1 MRIVPRSLFGRLVLV
16 LLLGLTVAQLL
27 SLAMHMHE
35 QGRVLAQASGMQTA
49 QRIADIVRV
58 LEPLEPAERRRMVE
72 ILSAPPLLISLNGRP
87 ATPRRRDDAE
97 DQARAAL
104 FAAMLNRVLGADR
117 LISVSV
123 SAAAG
128 WQPPP
133 GGMRRA
139 EGYASQ
145 PGRMDMKGAHMHG
158 WAQSGISFI
167 ARVRLSDGTAV
178 TFDSRQPEETWSWP
192 YRLIASLAILLA
204 AVLALSLLAV
214 RWTTRPLKTLA
225 DAAEALGRD
234 IDRPPL
240 EERGPTEVKRAA
252 HAFNTMQA
260 RLAGY
265 VRDRTRVLS
274 AMSHDLKTPITRLR
288 LRAELLEDPQLRA
301 KFEHDLREMETLVA
315 RTLDV
320 LRGLE
325 SDESLQPVDV
335 DALVQSLV
343 ADMRET
349 GAEVEIEGRARE
361 LYPAKPQAL
370 KRCVMNLLDNSV
382 QYGQVARVVIE
393 DDADLLR
400 IRVQDRGPGI
410 PEAQLERVF
419 DPFYRL
425 EGSRSRD
432 SGGTGLGLTIARSIA
447 QTHGGTLV
455 LRNRSEGGLEALL
468 SLPRHT
474 K

>member
-1 MRIVPRSLFGRLVLV
+1 MGIIPRSLFGRLVLV
-16 LLLGLTVAQLL
+16 LLLGLTLAQLL
-27 SLAMHMHE
+27 SLAIHMHE

-58 LEPLEPAERRRMVE
+58 LEPLAPAERRRMVE
-72 ILSAPPLLISLNGRP
+72 ILSAPPLLISLNGSAP
-87 ATPRRRDDAE
+87 PRRRDDAE

-104 FAAMLNRVLGADR
+104 FAAMLDRVLGADQ

-123 SAAAG
+123 SASPG
-128 WQPPP
+128 WPPP
-133 GGMRRA
+133 AGGMRRA

-145 PGRMDMKGAHMHG
+145 PGRMDMKGTHMHG

-167 ARVRLSDGTAV
+167 ARVRLGDGTVV
-178 TFDSRQPEETWSWP
+178 TFDSRQPEETWTWP

-265 VRDRTRVLS
+265 VRDRTRVLA

-301 KFEHDLREMETLVA
+301 RFDHDLREMETLVA

-335 DALVQSLV
+335 DALVESLV

-349 GAEVEIEGRARE
+349 GAQVEIESRARE

-370 KRCVMNLLDNSV
+370 KRCVMNLLDNAV
-382 QYGQVARVVIE
+382 QYGQSVRVVIE
-393 DDADLLR
+393 DDADALT

-410 PEAQLERVF
+410 PEAQHERVF

-425 EGSRSRD
+425 EGSRSRET
-432 SGGTGLGLTIARSIA
+432 GGTGLGLTIARSIA
-447 QTHGGTLV
+447 QAHGGSLA
-455 LRNRSEGGLEALL
+455 LRNRSEGGLEAVLT
-468 SLPRHT
+468 LPRGRS
-474 K
+474 